1 MKNLRLKPGN
11 KKIEFIY
18 WFAYYDLASPS
29 VRYRGKYPLDYFR
42 TQKGIESYFVVPGY
56 TLPRIAVFLKAYVS
70 ALLFRKANS
79 IIIIQR
85 VQSNFIYANLLKL
98 LIRIRNYD
106 TVYDIDDADYLEA
119 KPHSMYYFAKHCK
132 AISAGSNQI
141 KTHLSRYN
149 LHIVHTSSP
158 IVDLG
163 IFKTKKSQ
171 LFTIGWIGGFGGHH
185 KYSLIQL
192 VFPALLELRF
202 PMKLIVLGVTKII
215 DAVFITNYFRDK
227 PNIEIEIPTDINW
240 NDEANI
246 QKRIVSFD
254 VGIATLTNTEMQVS
268 KSGIKAKQYMNN
280 GVPVL
285 STNLPE
291 NNTVVIDGLNGYFCT
306 TTDDFVARLNQ
317 FVNMAETDYLQFSKN
332 ARRSVSKFD
341 HNKYL
346 SYFEEIKMNWKQ

>member
-1 MKNLRLKPGN
+1 MKPGN
-11 KKIEFIY
+11 NKIEFIY

-29 VRYRGKYPLDYFR
+29 VRYRGKYALDYFR

-56 TLPRIAVFLKAYVS
+56 TLPRNAVFVKAYVS

-79 IIIIQR
+79 VIIIQR

-106 TVYDIDDADYLEA
+106 TVYDIDDADYLTA
-119 KPHSMYYFAKHCK
+119 KPYSMYYFAKHCK

-141 KTHLSRYN
+141 KSHLSRFNY
-149 LHIVHTSSP
+149 HILHTSSP

-163 IFKTKKSQ
+163 IYKTKKSP

-185 KYSLIQL
+185 KVSLIQV
-192 VFPALLELRF
+192 VFPALLELTF
-202 PMKLIVLGVTKII
+202 PVKLVVLGVTKTI
-215 DAVFITNYFRDK
+215 DAMFITNYFRDK
-227 PNIEIEIPTDINW
+227 PNIEIEIPAGINW
-240 NDEANI
+240 NDEAGI

-254 VGIATLTNTEMQVS
+254 VGIATLTNTEMQLS

-306 TTDDFVARLNQ
+306 TTNDFVERLNQ
-317 FVNMAETDYLQFSKN
+317 FFDMSEADYRQFSIH
-332 ARRSVSKFD
+332 ARRSVRKFD
-341 HNKYL
+341 HRNYL
-346 SYFEEIKMNWKQ
+346 SHFNEIKMNLACQ